1 MIANTITFV
10 GAGPGAADLI
20 TVRGQRALQSADVV
34 LFDALIDPNLLND
47 CRADVLRV
55 DVGKRCSKGN
65 AKPQSE
71 INALLIEY
79 GLKYSNVV
87 RLKGGDPSMFGRLDE
102 EISAAKNAGLTVEVV
117 PGVTAALAA
126 AAVAQTPLTRRGM
139 TRSVR
144 FLTATVGTAQP
155 ENDWDAALNPAETLV
170 FYMAGKQLVE
180 IGRRLLTK
188 GLSPSTPVMIVRGA
202 SWKTEECQ
210 RLTLSQ
216 LPEWQLHD
224 SDAPCLL
231 MVGLALV

>member
-1 MIANTITFV
+1 MNHTIIFV

-20 TVRGQRALQSADVV
+20 TVRGLRALQNADVV

-71 INALLIEY
+71 INTLLLEY
-79 GLKYSNVV
+79 GLKFPNVV

-102 EISAAKNAGLTVEVV
+102 EISAAKDAGLTVEVV

-126 AAVAQTPLTRRGM
+126 AAVAQTPLTRRGV

-155 ENDWDAALNPAETLV
+155 ENDWDASLNPSETLV
-170 FYMAGKQLVE
+170 FYMAGKQLGE
-180 IGRRLLTK
+180 IGRRLLAK

-202 SWKTEECQ
+202 SWRTEECQ

>member
-1 MIANTITFV
+1 MNHTITFV

-71 INALLIEY
+71 INALLLEY
-79 GLKYSNVV
+79 GLKYPHVV

-102 EISAAKNAGLTVEVV
+102 EISAAKDAGLTVEVV

-126 AAVAQTPLTRRGM
+126 AAVAQTPLTRRGV

-155 ENDWDAALNPAETLV
+155 ENDWDASLNPSETLV
-170 FYMAGKQLVE
+170 FYMAGKQLGE
-180 IGRRLLTK
+180 IGRRLLAK
-188 GLSPSTPVMIVRGA
+188 GLSPATPVMIVRGA
-202 SWKTEECQ
+202 SWTNEECQ

-216 LPEWQLHD
+216 LPDWQLHD

>member
-1 MIANTITFV
+1 MSHTIIFV

-20 TVRGQRALQSADVV
+20 TVRGFKALQNADVV
-34 LFDALIDPNLLND
+34 LFDALIDPSLLND

-79 GLKYSNVV
+79 GLKYPNVV
-87 RLKGGDPSMFGRLDE
+87 RLKGGDPSIFGRLDE
-102 EISAAKNAGLTVEVV
+102 EISAAKDTGLTVEVV

-126 AAVAQTPLTRRGM
+126 AAVAQTPLTRRGV

-155 ENDWDAALNPAETLV
+155 ENDWDASLNPSETLV
-170 FYMAGKQLVE
+170 FYMAGKQLGE
-180 IGRRLLTK
+180 IGRRLLAK

-202 SWKTEECQ
+202 SWRTEECQ